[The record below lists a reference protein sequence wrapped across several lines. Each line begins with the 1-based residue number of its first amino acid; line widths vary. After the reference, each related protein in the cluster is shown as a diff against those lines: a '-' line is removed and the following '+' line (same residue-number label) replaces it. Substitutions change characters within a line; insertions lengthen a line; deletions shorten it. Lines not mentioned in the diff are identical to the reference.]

1 MSKDLLLEIGT
12 EEVPAHAMPG
22 ILDEL
27 AANAKKALTELRLAY
42 QDISTVGT
50 PRRTALLVAG
60 LTERQPDIESER
72 RGPSIQAAFDADGNP
87 TKAAQGFARGQKVD
101 PSALVQKDG
110 YVYAVVH
117 EEGAATETLLP
128 ELLKGLVTG
137 LSFPN
142 SMRWGS
148 LDFRFIRPLRWL
160 VALYGDDVVPF
171 EVASV
176 KSGRVSRGHRF
187 LGHEPFE
194 VENASE

>member
-27 AANAKKALTELRLAY
+27 AENAKKALDALRLTY
-42 QDISTVGT
+42 KDISTVGT

-72 RGPSIQAAFDADGNP
+72 RGPSIQVAFDKDGNP

-101 PSALVQKDG
+101 PLRLIPKDG

-117 EEGAATETLLP
+117 EKGADGEIATGAFARPSHGTFFP
-128 ELLKGLVTG
+128 EQH
-137 LSFPN
+137 
-142 SMRWGS
+142 
-148 LDFRFIRPLRWL
+148 
-160 VALYGDDVVPF
+160 ALGQ
-171 EVASV
+171 S
-176 KSGRVSRGHRF
+176 
-187 LGHEPFE
+187 
-194 VENASE
+194 